1 MANVA
6 IPGRAPAVAVGTRA
20 RQGLTWMRQYPVL
33 PLIVMFFVLIVPAIF
48 ANQIAPHNPREGNVL
63 DRLQPPVW
71 ASEKVV
77 NGVVVQKGGSWNHIL
92 GTDKIGRDMFSR
104 IIHGARV
111 SLIVALVSIVSG
123 AIIGTTLGLIA
134 GYFGGR
140 WDNIIMRL
148 VDIKLS
154 LPSILLALVLVAIM
168 GPSFATIIIVI
179 ALLLW
184 TRYARLVRGEALGL
198 RSQDFIARAR
208 VSGASTARIISR
220 HIFPNVVNTIIV
232 LATLEIG
239 QVILLEATLSFLGAG
254 LPPDKP
260 AWGLMV
266 ADGRA
271 LIINAWWV
279 AFFPGLAIML
289 TVLSMNLLGD
299 WIRDRLDPKLRNV

>member
-6 IPGRAPAVAVGTRA
+6 IPGRAVAQAGGGL
-20 RQGLTWMRQYPVL
+20 RQGVRWVRQFPVIPLTVLLLVLVL
-33 PLIVMFFVLIVPAIF
+33 PGIF
-48 ANQIAPHNPREGNVL
+48 APYVAPHNPREGNVL

-71 ASEKVV
+71 VGDKVV
-77 NGVVVQKGGSWNHIL
+77 NGVVVKKAGSWDHIL
-92 GTDKIGRDMFSR
+92 GTDKIGRDMLSR
-104 IIHGARV
+104 IIYGARV
-111 SLIVALVSIVSG
+111 SMIVALISIASCAVV
-123 AIIGTTLGLIA
+123 GTTLGLIA
-134 GYFGGR
+134 GYFGGG
-140 WDNIIMRL
+140 WDNLIMRL

-179 ALLLW
+179 SLLLW
-184 TRYARLVRGEALGL
+184 TRYARLVRGEALRL
-198 RSQDFIARAR
+198 KSQDFIARAK
-208 VSGASTARIISR
+208 VAGASTPRILAR

-239 QVILLEATLSFLGAG
+239 QVILFEATLSFLGAG
-254 LPPDKP
+254 LPPDTS
-260 AWGLMV
+260 AWGLMI

-299 WIRDRLDPKLRNV
+299 WMRDKLDPKLRNV

>member
-6 IPGRAPAVAVGTRA
+6 IPGQAPAVAVGTQVRK
-20 RQGLTWMRQYPVL
+20 GLAWIRQYPFL
-33 PLIVMFFVLIVPAIF
+33 PLAVMLLVLVLPAIF
-48 ANQIAPHNPREGNVL
+48 ADQIAPHSPREGNVL

-71 ASEKVV
+71 IEDKVV
-77 NGVVVQKGGSWNHIL
+77 DGVVVQKGGSWEHIL
-92 GTDKIGRDMFSR
+92 GTDKIGRDMLSR

-111 SLIVALVSIVSG
+111 SLTVALVSIISG
-123 AIIGTTLGLIA
+123 AVIGTTLGLIA

-140 WDNIIMRL
+140 WDNLIMRL

-179 ALLLW
+179 SLLLW
-184 TRYARLVRGEALGL
+184 TRYARLVRGETLTL
-198 RSQDFIARAR
+198 RSQDFVARAR
-208 VSGASTARIISR
+208 VSGASTTRIISR

-266 ADGRA
+266 ANGRA